1 MVAKLLSL
9 FGPPEAAAER
19 CAAAAAAAAVERLLL
34 EAEPLGG
41 GGGYRHTQRGWRR
54 GRAAG
59 AAARRRGR
67 GVWRRRTRSSRHLVR
82 RRRRRLRVTRRRTTA
97 ARCGRRRGRG
107 WRVHRGEG
115 GGNGSGAGE
124 VRARGA
130 GLKEGSPGKVLAAAR
145 PAGDVDTAA
154 AAWTAAFAT
163 GDTGTEPARRRR
175 PQAPSGP
182 RARSRIRSLAPLLQ
196 SRRRPGGRGASA
208 AGAGDGGE
216 GRVGGAERGA
226 ARGPERM
233 PCSSRPYSSPRL
245 GLLSFGAARGAA
257 RCAALARA
265 PPPAAAAD
273 GWWGST
279 QPSLVLP
286 LLSQTAHSLLA
297 SSHAVSLVNNSP
309 SVSAGAS
316 VCGRERARGAQAR
329 APLRRRVTAGL
340 GPRDVGGAGVGS
352 AAESIK

>member
-1 MVAKLLSL
+1 M
-9 FGPPEAAAER
+9 
-19 CAAAAAAAAVERLLL
+19 AV
-34 EAEPLGG
+34 G
-41 GGGYRHTQRGWRR
+41 Q
-54 GRAAG
+54 
-59 AAARRRGR
+59 
-67 GVWRRRTRSSRHLVR
+67 
-82 RRRRRLRVTRRRTTA
+82 
-97 ARCGRRRGRG
+97 ARCGRGVLDRRRARLARC
-107 WRVHRGEG
+107 WRLPGLQGTWTRRRRHGLRCARPVTD
-115 GGNGSGAGE
+115 SGA
-124 VRARGA
+124 
-130 GLKEGSPGKVLAAAR
+130 
-145 PAGDVDTAA
+145 
-154 AAWTAAFAT
+154 
-163 GDTGTEPARRRR
+163 EPARRRR

-182 RARSRIRSLAPLLQ
+182 RARSPIRSLAPRWQ
-196 SRRRPGGRGASA
+196 SRRRPGGLGASA
-208 AGAGDGGE
+208 AGTGDGGE

-309 SVSAGAS
+309 SVRAGAS

>member
-1 MVAKLLSL
+1 MRLPLHAFAPAGHPGS
-9 FGPPEAAAER
+9 P
-19 CAAAAAAAAVERLLL
+19 AAV
-34 EAEPLGG
+34 
-41 GGGYRHTQRGWRR
+41 
-54 GRAAG
+54 
-59 AAARRRGR
+59 
-67 GVWRRRTRSSRHLVR
+67 
-82 RRRRRLRVTRRRTTA
+82 
-97 ARCGRRRGRG
+97 
-107 WRVHRGEG
+107 
-115 GGNGSGAGE
+115 
-124 VRARGA
+124 
-130 GLKEGSPGKVLAAAR
+130 
-145 PAGDVDTAA
+145 
-154 AAWTAAFAT
+154 
-163 GDTGTEPARRRR
+163 
-175 PQAPSGP
+175 
-182 RARSRIRSLAPLLQ
+182 
-196 SRRRPGGRGASA
+196 RPGGSGFGSSC
-208 AGAGDGGE
+208 
-216 GRVGGAERGA
+216 RGA
-226 ARGPERM
+226 ASASAGARCPDLPSGARCPD
-233 PCSSRPYSSPRL
+233 SSPRL